1 MVSERDDVG
10 PTPDPVPDGPEGPAA
25 RGERATALEERLASV
40 PAAPGVY
47 LLKDAHGK
55 VIYVGKAVNLR
66 ARVRSYLRG
75 GDERSQVRFLVGKL
89 ADFETLV
96 TANEKE
102 ALILENNLIKQYR
115 PRYNIR
121 LKDDKSYVS
130 VKVTVRE
137 PWPRVLVTRRIVKDG
152 SRYFGP
158 FHSASAVR
166 ETLDTIR
173 KIFPLRTCSDG
184 VFRNRTRP
192 CIEYDIK
199 RCLAPCVLE
208 VDRAAYD
215 EHLRQAMQLLEGR
228 SREVA
233 ITLRGRMQEAAAG
246 ERFEEAARL
255 RDQLRAIEKTQER
268 QQVVSHW
275 GVDQDVFGLYRE
287 GGAIEVQVLFV
298 RDGKLVSTQAHA
310 FDDWELPDGEVLEA
324 VLTQFY
330 QATARAVPDEILLPV
345 EISDA
350 AVRMEYLAERR
361 GRRVTIAVPQRG
373 DKLRLVEMAQANARQ
388 SFVERRDAAAEGQR
402 QVIELQRRLAL
413 PRPPRRIECVD
424 IATFQGGE
432 TVGAVVAFD
441 DGRPWKDGYRRF
453 RIRSVEGTDDFAAVA
468 EVLSR
473 RFREGP
479 RRAEPPDLLVID
491 GGLGQLGAATAA
503 LGALQLD
510 TLAGDRA
517 REGAGGAR
525 SRGAR
530 DPAPSRSGLPARSQE
545 PRRPALQLDGALPPP
560 AGARRGPPLREHLPP
575 HAARPGTVALA
586 RSTRSTGVGPRPPP
600 RAPAALRQRPAGA
613 GGDAGSSSWKCPASR
628 RSSPTGSSSS
638 SRRPDRRSSRT
649 SRPARRWSVPVGAWV
664 GVWVVTAGV
673 VGGQLS
679 PWTPAPGGLVVA
691 AGVALIAWGV
701 GRHAVVGWLGLG
713 LLRRRARGRAP
724 RHRAG
729 SRLCARATSPAC
741 RFRCVASW
749 KGLSTTCDVVAVD
762 APFCSSGRQ
771 RSSRAMSAGRC
782 MAACASRCG
791 AACPSCGPGT
801 TSGSRRRCGRR
812 GTSPT
817 RAASTWSGIWRGRAS
832 GSRRR
837 SGTARPS
844 RAGRVRRAGS

>member
-1 MVSERDDVG
+1 MLTVRPDDETPVEVSPPAPRPLDDRF
-10 PTPDPVPDGPEGPAA
+10 AA
-25 RGERATALEERLASV
+25 V
-40 PAAPGVY
+40 PARPGVY
-47 LLKDAHGK
+47 LLKDGQGK
-55 VIYVGKAVNLR
+55 VIYVGKAANLR
-66 ARVRSYLRG
+66 SRVRTYLRG
-75 GDERSQVRFLVGKL
+75 GDERSQVRFLVDRL

-96 TANEKE
+96 TASDKE

-152 SRYFGP
+152 GRYFGP

-233 ITLRGRMQEAAAG
+233 ITLRGRMQEAAVG

-287 GGAIEVQVLFV
+287 GGPIEVQILFV

-330 QATARAVPDEILLPV
+330 QATARAVPDEVLLPV

-373 DKLRLVEMAQANARQ
+373 DKLRLIEMAQANARQ

-432 TVGAVVAFD
+432 TVGAVVAFA

-479 RRAEPPDLLVID
+479 RRVEPPDLLVID

-510 TLAGDRA
+510 TLPVIGLAKERV
-517 REGAGGAR
+517 
-525 SRGAR
+525 AR
-530 DPAPSRSGLPARSQE
+530 DPVAREIQ
-545 PRRPALQLDGALPPP
+545 
-560 AGARRGPPLREHLPP
+560 
-575 HAARPGTVALA
+575 
-586 RSTRSTGVGPRPPP
+586 
-600 RAPAALRQRPAGA
+600 
-613 GGDAGSSSWKCPASR
+613 
-628 RSSPTGSSSS
+628 
-638 SRRPDRRSSRT
+638 RRPDRVFLPGRKNPVVLRSNSTALFLLQRVRDEAHRFANTYHRT
-649 SRPARRWSVPVGAWV
+649 LRGRARLRSLLDA
-664 GVWVVTAGV
+664 
-673 VGGQLS
+673 
-679 PWTPAPGGLVVA
+679 
-691 AGVALIAWGV
+691 IDGV
-701 GRHAVVGWLGLG
+701 GPGRRRA
-713 LLRRRARGRAP
+713 LLRRF
-724 RHRAG
+724 G
-729 SRLCARATSPAC
+729 SVR
-741 RFRCVASW
+741 
-749 KGLSTTCDVVAVD
+749 
-762 APFCSSGRQ
+762 
-771 RSSRAMSAGRC
+771 
-782 MAACASRCG
+782 
-791 AACPSCGPGT
+791 
-801 TSGSRRRCGRR
+801 
-812 GTSPT
+812 
-817 RAASTWSGIWRGRAS
+817 
-832 GSRRR
+832 
-837 SGTARPS
+837 
-844 RAGRVRRAGS
+844 RVREATREQLMEVPGVSAQLADRIKQQLAPA